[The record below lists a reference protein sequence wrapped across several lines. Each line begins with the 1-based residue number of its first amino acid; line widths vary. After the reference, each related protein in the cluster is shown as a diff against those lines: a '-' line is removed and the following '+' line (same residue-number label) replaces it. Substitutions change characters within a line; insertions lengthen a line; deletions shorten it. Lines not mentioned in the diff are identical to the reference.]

1 MVVYKQ
7 KYGHA
12 QIYTGGMR
20 MDIVYERVCGLD
32 IHKNI
37 IAACMIKKGRRE
49 HRQFG
54 TMTDEL
60 LSLSAWLQGNDCQ
73 MVAMESTG
81 SYWKPIYN
89 ILEAEKL
96 PVMVANAQHIKAV
109 PGRKTDVKD
118 AEWIADLLRHG
129 LINASF
135 IPPREWRDLRELVR
149 YRKSLIE
156 ERAREFNRIQKVLE
170 GSNIKLG
177 SVISD
182 IDGKTGCNII
192 DAIISGITDPHD
204 LAALSKG
211 SIRRKQ
217 ELLGRSLTGLINDHL
232 RSILGLMRQ
241 HVRCLDELI
250 EIADAKIYTCLTSEN
265 DILERIM
272 TIPGVGLKT
281 AEIILAEIGTDM
293 SRFPTAHHLASWA
306 GICPGNNESAGKKY
320 SGRIRKA
327 NNSLKTAL
335 AQSAKVNALRRGTY
349 LNSQYYRIAARRGPN
364 RATIAVAHTILI
376 IVYHIIKDGT
386 VYQELGDNYFDELK
400 KEAVIRRSVKR
411 LEALGYEVSIATPE
425 VVEELQP

>member
-1 MVVYKQ
+1 
-7 KYGHA
+7 
-12 QIYTGGMR
+12 
-20 MDIVYERVCGLD
+20 
-32 IHKNI
+32 
-37 IAACMIKKGRRE
+37 MIKKGRRE

-192 DAIISGITDPHD
+192 DAIISGVTDPHD

-386 VYQELGDNYFDELK
+386 VYQELGANYFDELK

>member
-1 MVVYKQ
+1 
-7 KYGHA
+7 
-12 QIYTGGMR
+12 
-20 MDIVYERVCGLD
+20 
-32 IHKNI
+32 
-37 IAACMIKKGRRE
+37 
-49 HRQFG
+49 
-54 TMTDEL
+54 
-60 LSLSAWLQGNDCQ
+60 

-192 DAIISGITDPHD
+192 DAIISGVTDPHD

-386 VYQELGDNYFDELK
+386 VYQELGANYFDELK

>member
-1 MVVYKQ
+1 
-7 KYGHA
+7 
-12 QIYTGGMR
+12 

-96 PVMVANAQHIKAV
+96 PVMVANAQNIKAV

-192 DAIISGITDPHD
+192 DAIISGVTTMRFSMRKSKI
-204 LAALSKG
+204 LSAMTKPKQNTVTPLKPYNAPKPLYLLKYEICEKRANL
-211 SIRRKQ
+211 SI
-217 ELLGRSLTGLINDHL
+217 
-232 RSILGLMRQ
+232 
-241 HVRCLDELI
+241 
-250 EIADAKIYTCLTSEN
+250 
-265 DILERIM
+265 
-272 TIPGVGLKT
+272 
-281 AEIILAEIGTDM
+281 
-293 SRFPTAHHLASWA
+293 
-306 GICPGNNESAGKKY
+306 
-320 SGRIRKA
+320 
-327 NNSLKTAL
+327 NSLRK
-335 AQSAKVNALRRGTY
+335 
-349 LNSQYYRIAARRGPN
+349 
-364 RATIAVAHTILI
+364 IL
-376 IVYHIIKDGT
+376 
-386 VYQELGDNYFDELK
+386 LK
-400 KEAVIRRSVKR
+400 
-411 LEALGYEVSIATPE
+411 
-425 VVEELQP
+425 